1 MGQLKNIR
9 YMVENTK
16 PTFVSGVFNIL
27 HPGHRRFLDFA
38 ASTNSNLIVGVFSD
52 ATAGHSAYMP
62 EEVRVAAVKG
72 YLKSAEV
79 ILLEGDLK
87 STLVKLK
94 PGLVIKGPEFKDSEN
109 IEKIVREWGGEI
121 IFSAGNEKSGA
132 YTEVSTRDFRVPWEL
147 PEIRNFC
154 ERREI
159 SKASLINIVEKFKDT
174 NVLTIGDIILDI
186 YQYCRP
192 LGMSK
197 EDPTIVVQPI
207 REEKFLG
214 GAGIVA
220 AHARAL
226 NAQSRIISVVGKD
239 QNNRFTSNF
248 LSKYGVYNNILYDAS
263 RKTTT
268 KTRIKCEGKT
278 LLRFSDLVEVSL
290 SKEKIC
296 DVVTEVKK
304 YINEIDVIMLSDFN
318 YGILPTELIE
328 ELIRL
333 KKSKK
338 IIMTAD
344 SQSSSQ
350 FGDIS
355 RFKEMDLITP
365 TEHEARLALND
376 KESGIVS
383 VAYNL
388 IKHSK
393 AKNLFITLGEDG
405 VLIQDGGNIE
415 NANSID
421 RIPSFAKVCRDNSG
435 AGDSMLTAAS
445 IALANGADIWHA
457 AFLGSIIS
465 GLQVS
470 TIGNKPISSDEIIEA
485 ICACEF

>member
-1 MGQLKNIR
+1 MGQLKNIQSMLDN
-9 YMVENTK
+9 YK
-16 PTFVSGVFNIL
+16 PTFVSGLFNIL

-38 ASTNSNLIVGVFSD
+38 ASKSSHLIVGVFSD
-52 ATAGHSAYMP
+52 AAAGDSAYMP
-62 EEVRVAAVKG
+62 EEVRIAAVKG

-79 ILLEGDLK
+79 ILLDGDLK
-87 STLVKLK
+87 STLIKLK
-94 PGLVIKGPEFKDSEN
+94 PRLVVKGPEYKNREN
-109 IEKIVREWGGEI
+109 IEKIVGEWGGEI
-121 IFSAGNEKSGA
+121 IFSAGNEKTGA
-132 YTEVSTRDFRVPWEL
+132 NIQVSTKDFQVPWEL
-147 PEIRNFC
+147 PEIKNFLK
-154 ERREI
+154 RRKI
-159 SKASLINIVEKFKDT
+159 SKASLINIVGKFKDT

-239 QNNRFTSNF
+239 QNNRITSNF
-248 LSKYGVYNNILYDAS
+248 LSEYGVENSILFDAS
-263 RKTTT
+263 RKTTI

-278 LLRFSDLVEVSL
+278 LLRFSDLVEVNL
-290 SKEKIC
+290 SNEKIL
-296 DVVTEVKK
+296 DVITEVKK
-304 YINEIDVIMLSDFN
+304 YIDETDLIMLSDFN
-318 YGILPTELIE
+318 YGILPPGLVKELTS
-328 ELIRL
+328 L

-338 IIMTAD
+338 LLMTAD

-350 FGDIS
+350 YGDIS
-355 RFKEMDLITP
+355 RFKKMDLITP
-365 TEHEARLALND
+365 TEHEARIALND

-383 VAYNL
+383 IAYNL
-388 IKHSK
+388 IKQSK

-405 VLIQDGGNIE
+405 VLIQDGKNID

-421 RIPSFAKVCRDNSG
+421 RLPALAKVCRDNSG

-457 AFLGSIIS
+457 AFLGAVIS

-470 TIGNKPISSDEIIEA
+470 TIGNQPISSDKIIEA
-485 ICACEF
+485 ICACGY